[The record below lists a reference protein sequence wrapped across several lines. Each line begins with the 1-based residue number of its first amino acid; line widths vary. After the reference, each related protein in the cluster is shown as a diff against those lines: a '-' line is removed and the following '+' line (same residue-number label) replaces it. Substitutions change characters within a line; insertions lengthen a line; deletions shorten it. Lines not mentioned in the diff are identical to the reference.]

1 MKEKINVA
9 IADDHPMVIS
19 GVQKMLAGCS
29 SIILT
34 DCYPN
39 GETLVTGLKKHL
51 PDVLLLDIQMPDITG
66 DKLLPVIVKKYPQV
80 RILILTN
87 FDSIFYLKNM
97 MQHGASGYLLK
108 STDQQKLIDAIQ
120 AVHDGNEYLEP
131 ALKQQA
137 DEKNSKTN
145 RPSIQQPI
153 LSAREKEVIQ
163 LIADGFTTAEIAQKI
178 FLSFTTIE
186 NYRFNLLS
194 KFGVKNTAMLIKKAV
209 QLGLVQ

>member
-1 MKEKINVA
+1 MKKINVA

-19 GVQKMLAGCS
+19 GVQKMLSGNPF
-29 SIILT
+29 IILA

-39 GETLVTGLKKHL
+39 GDELLHGLKDHL

-66 DKLLPVIVKKYPQV
+66 DKLLPMIVKKYPKV

-108 STDQQKLIDAIQ
+108 STDQQKLVEAIQ
-120 AVHDGNEYLEP
+120 AVYEGREYLEP

-137 DEKNSKTN
+137 DEKNSKNN

-163 LIADGFTTAEIAQKI
+163 LIADGYTTAEIAQKI